1 MPETAAIAQAV
12 ANLVL
17 FATQSLQP
25 TLKTPMSDASSAS
38 VSPAQGQILLLG
50 MHRSGTSAT
59 ARVLG
64 LMGAWIGEA
73 AELLPPHPKDNPTG
87 YWERIDVVVANEELL
102 RGNGYDWD
110 HVAGFDAGHVDAET
124 LSTLHGRINTILDH
138 MKAVS
143 SPWLIKD
150 PRLCLLLPLWRSQ
163 LADPKA
169 VVVVRDPRAI
179 ARSLLDT
186 HRGVYTS
193 HFLLALWEKYMHCML
208 ADLRGQQVLFVDHA
222 QLLADPHAEAVRLLE
237 GLQALGIDGL
247 HPAADSELDAFIDKR
262 LNRSTPVPHMSLS
275 ASQQALQDWLLAQTR
290 IPGPVLVENFPLHS
304 GSDENLAEY
313 GRMVDF
319 ERSNGQNDALRI
331 VERRLARIEAE
342 LKHEQRT
349 LREEQQHLHAQ
360 LHQANN
366 TAQLLQ
372 QQLHTSKFERDDFEL
387 SLKEVANCNQ
397 TLRQQIASLGE
408 HAHNVEV
415 SIAALRNSLSWRLS
429 APLRVLGKA
438 PTLKL
443 PMALEQ
449 RLYKAYY
456 AIPGLNSS
464 RKAAMIRWMHTYTPW
479 LTRNTLSYQIHQ
491 RTQQYVNRRQL
502 DAAERERRQRMDG
515 TRAKAVIAGLAR
527 TPLISIAMP
536 VYNVERSMLMAAV
549 DSVRNQFYPHWELC
563 IADDASTLG
572 ETREVLDELKALGD
586 PRIKI
591 QRLAENQGI
600 AGASNVALE
609 LASGEHVGLL
619 DNDDALT
626 RDALLE
632 AACRIVKDD
641 ADLIYSDEDKLDEAG
656 AHVTPHFKPDFSPD
670 YLSSNNYICHFS
682 VIRRSLLQKIGGF
695 RPGFDGAQDYDLILR
710 ASENTQNIVHIPK
723 VLYHW
728 RMSASS
734 TAADASAKPETTAA
748 GHKALTES
756 LARRGIAGVVD
767 PGPHPNTF
775 RVRRDILG
783 EPLVS
788 IIIPFR
794 DKPELLQ
801 ACVTSVLDKTTYAN
815 FEIIGIDNGSEDA
828 TTLKLMREL
837 EKRDARVRF
846 IHHDVPFNYSAI
858 NNFAASQ
865 AHGEHLLLLN
875 NDTEV
880 ISGEWL
886 SAMLEHAQRPEV
898 GVVGAKLL
906 YGSGTVQHAGVI
918 IGQGGI
924 AGHSHLNLPGDH
936 PGYFARPQLIQ
947 NLSAVTFACA
957 MVRREVFEELGGLND
972 SDLCIAF
979 NDVDFCLRAREA
991 GYLVVYTPYALLYHH
1006 ESISRGFED
1015 NPEKLARFHA
1025 EIHYMEERHGGL
1037 LQKGDPYYNPN
1048 LCLTE
1053 SFQPRLD
1060 YADDLPL

>member
-1 MPETAAIAQAV
+1 
-12 ANLVL
+12 
-17 FATQSLQP
+17 
-25 TLKTPMSDASSAS
+25 
-38 VSPAQGQILLLG
+38 
-50 MHRSGTSAT
+50 
-59 ARVLG
+59 
-64 LMGAWIGEA
+64 MGAWIGDA
-73 AELLPPHPKDNPTG
+73 AELLPAHPQDNPTG
-87 YWERIDVVVANEELL
+87 YWERIDVVVANEEFL
-102 RGNGYDWD
+102 RGNGFDWD
-110 HVAGFDAGHVDAET
+110 HVAGFDAEQVDEET
-124 LSTLHGRINTILDH
+124 ITRLHSRIHSILER
-138 MKAVS
+138 MKAANR
-143 SPWLIKD
+143 PWLIKD

-163 LADPKA
+163 LDDTNA

-186 HRGVYTS
+186 HRGIYTS
-193 HFLLALWEKYMHCML
+193 HFLLALWEKYMRCL
-208 ADLRGQQVLFVDHA
+208 LGDLRGQQVLFVDHA
-222 QLLADPHAEAVRLLE
+222 QLLADPHAQSARLLQ
-237 GLQALGIDGL
+237 GLQSLGVHGL
-247 HPAADSELDAFIDKR
+247 HPAADAELDAFIDTR
-262 LNRSTPVPHMSLS
+262 LNRSTPAAHMRLS
-275 ASQQALQDWLLAQTR
+275 SSQQALQDWLLAQTQKA
-290 IPGPVLVENFPLHS
+290 GPVMVADFPLDA
-304 GSDENLAEY
+304 GSDESLAEY

-319 ERSNGQNDALRI
+319 ERSNGQNDAMRI

-342 LKHEQRT
+342 LKHEQRA
-349 LREEQQHLHAQ
+349 LQEEQQRLHAQ
-360 LHQANN
+360 LHEANH
-366 TAQLLQ
+366 TAQQLQ
-372 QQLHTSKFERDDFEL
+372 LQLHATESQRDDFERSCL
-387 SLKEVANCNQ
+387 EIAQ
-397 TLRQQIASLGE
+397 TDQMLRRQIAGLSE
-408 HAHNVEV
+408 HANNLQGG
-415 SIAALRNSLSWRLS
+415 ITAMRDSLSWRLS
-429 APLRVLGKA
+429 APLRLLGKA

-456 AIPGLNSS
+456 AIPGLDSS
-464 RKAAMIRWMHTYTPW
+464 RKAAMIRWLHNYAPW

-491 RTQQYVNRRQL
+491 RTQQYANRRQL
-502 DAAERERRQRMDG
+502 DAAERERRQRMDA
-515 TRAKAVIAGLAR
+515 TRAKAVIAKLSR

-549 DSVRNQFYPHWELC
+549 DSVRKQFYPHWELC
-563 IADDASTLG
+563 IADDASTRS
-572 ETREVLDELKALGD
+572 ETREVLDELAALND

-591 QRLAENQGI
+591 LRMANNEGI
-600 AGASNVALE
+600 AGASNAALG

-632 AACRIVKDD
+632 AARRIVNDD

-670 YLSSNNYICHFS
+670 YLNSNNYICHFT
-682 VIRRSLLQKIGGF
+682 VIRRSLLQQIGGF
-695 RPGFDGAQDYDLILR
+695 RTGFDGAQDYDLILR
-710 ASENTQNIVHIPK
+710 ASENTTKIAHIPK

-734 TAADASAKPETTAA
+734 TAADSSAKPETTAA
-748 GHKALTES
+748 GRKALTES

-794 DKPELLQ
+794 EKPELLRT
-801 ACVTSVLDKTTYAN
+801 CVTSVLDKTTYSN

-828 TTLKLMREL
+828 ATLKLMSEL

-846 IHHDVPFNYSAI
+846 VRHDVPFNYSAI

-865 AHGEHLLLLN
+865 ARGEHLLLLN

-924 AGHSHLNLPGDH
+924 AGHSHLHLPGDH

-957 MVRREVFEELGGLND
+957 MVRREVFEALGGLND
-972 SDLCIAF
+972 TDLSVAF
-979 NDVDFCLRAREA
+979 NDVDFCLRARAA

-1025 EIHYMEERHGGL
+1025 EIHYMEQHHGDL
-1037 LQKGDPYYNPN
+1037 LQSGDPYYNPN
-1048 LCLTE
+1048 LSLTE